1 MKRQLWLIVALL
13 LCGVLLVGHAADS
26 VAGGEKPEEKP
37 APPATK
43 ATPGLA
49 AAQALSTIT
58 GVAISPLLGVSGVG
72 CWKYWKTAPDQRGGL
87 PWFAQPWFWIP
98 GLLLVTIVFV
108 KDVSGAGLPTA
119 LKKPFDVAEVF
130 ENKLSALIAAGF
142 FVPLVASIFGDFSSE
157 NSFFSEAGLAVIN
170 VTSLLNIA
178 AVALAIMAFLVVWL
192 VAHVINVLILISP
205 FGTVDAVLKA
215 ARLFLLSTVA
225 ATSLANP
232 YIGALLSLVIIL
244 ICWAL
249 SGWAMRL
256 MVFGNV
262 FAWDLLTLRQ
272 KRFKP
277 GTDPERVF
285 TARRMEKVP
294 IRTYGKL
301 SRDDQGRLV
310 VRYRRWLVLPAR
322 VLTLPA
328 ATYAVGRGLLNPE
341 IVQVQGEWTKSMLTL
356 PPRYLTHEEE
366 VARFYELSGVRD
378 IGMIKGIK
386 ALWQWAKGRFSYPS
400 PAAPVVADSASA

>member
-1 MKRQLWLIVALL
+1 M
-13 LCGVLLVGHAADS
+13 
-26 VAGGEKPEEKP
+26 
-37 APPATK
+37 
-43 ATPGLA
+43 
-49 AAQALSTIT
+49 STIT

-72 CWKYWKTAPDQRGGL
+72 CWKYWKTPAERRGRL

-98 GLLLVTIVFV
+98 GLLLVTIVFF
-108 KDVSGAGLPTA
+108 KDVSGAALPTA

-142 FVPLVASIFGDFSSE
+142 FVPLVASIFRDFSSE
-157 NSFFSEAGLAVIN
+157 NSFFSEAGLAMIN
-170 VTSLLNIA
+170 VAGVLNVA
-178 AVALAIMAFLVVWL
+178 AVALAIVAFLVVWL

-225 ATSLANP
+225 ATALANP

-277 GTDPERVF
+277 GTRAEKVF
-285 TARRMEKVP
+285 TARRIEKVP

-310 VRYRRWLVLPAR
+310 IRYRRWLVLPAR

-328 ATYAVGRGLLNPE
+328 TTYAVGRGLLNPE
-341 IVQVQGEWTKSMLTL
+341 IVQVQGEWTRSMLTL

-366 VARFYELSGVRD
+366 VARLYDLSGVRD
-378 IGMIKGIK
+378 IGMIKGVK

-400 PAAPVVADSASA
+400 PAAPAVPDSASA